1 MIIIGFV
8 FFIWGIVAFFSNRKF
23 SKFKPVKGVVTACNK
38 KDSDVW
44 GTGLQHFETE
54 IEFTTS
60 YGTMHRTI
68 KGEQPYVMGTN
79 LDVRFDAKRNK
90 LQLEKTY
97 RSKGK
102 VYPIV
107 FMVMGLITMALD
119 GVLIY
124 SKTYSID
131 LIPFVMGIGILGIF
145 VLFGFWLSFIRPF
158 GRRKFIK
165 NSDIVDGVLV
175 DFIRAGYSNTNR
187 HGHRRDCNFSAIYE
201 YTYGGVTQRYRST
214 ASGNTGAHTELGRK
228 VSLAVNNNTGEVMC
242 LEDDKAL
249 SFIGIFFLLFGVIGG
264 IVIYFMMK

>member
-8 FFIWGIVAFFSNRKF
+8 FLIWGIVAFFSNRKF
-23 SKFKPVKGVVTACNK
+23 SKFKPVKGVVTACDK
-38 KDSDVW
+38 KDSELW

-60 YGTMHRTI
+60 YGTLHRTI
-68 KGEQPYVMGTN
+68 KGEQPYVVGTN

-97 RSKGK
+97 KSKGK

-124 SKTYSID
+124 SKKYSID
-131 LIPFVMGIGILGIF
+131 QIPFVMGIGILVIF
-145 VLFGFWLSFIRPF
+145 AIFGFWLSFIRPF

-165 NSDIVDGVLV
+165 NSDVVDGVLV
-175 DFIRAGYSNTNR
+175 DFIKAGYANADR
-187 HGHRRDCNFSAIYE
+187 HGHRDYNFAAIYE

-214 ASGNTGAHTELGRK
+214 ASGNGGIHTELGRK
-228 VSLAVNNNTGEVMC
+228 VSLAVNNNTGEVLC
-242 LEDDKAL
+242 LDDDKAL
-249 SFIGIFFLLFGVIGG
+249 SFIGIVFLLFGVIGG
-264 IVIYFMMK
+264 IVIYSMMK